1 MTGFHL
7 GLGEEQ
13 DLGIWKGE
21 TEFSGG
27 SISLG
32 KYEVDFVLLWFQVK
46 IVKQWY
52 FAASLN

>member
-32 KYEVDFVLLWFQVK
+32 KYEVDFVLLWFQV
-46 IVKQWY
+46 
-52 FAASLN
+52 